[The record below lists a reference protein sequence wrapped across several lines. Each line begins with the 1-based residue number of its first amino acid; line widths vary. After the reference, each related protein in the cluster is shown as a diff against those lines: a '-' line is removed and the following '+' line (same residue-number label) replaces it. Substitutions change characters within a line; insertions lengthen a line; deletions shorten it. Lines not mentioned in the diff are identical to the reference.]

1 MPNGEHRG
9 QYYSLPPDHDGHLPT
24 TGGRFVTSLSRYTPG
39 GIRTP
44 NQGIMSALL

>member
-1 MPNGEHRG
+1 MDRLGFEPRT
-9 QYYSLPPDHDGHLPT
+9 YSLKGNCSTIELAIRC
-24 TGGRFVTSLSRYTPG
+24 GQR